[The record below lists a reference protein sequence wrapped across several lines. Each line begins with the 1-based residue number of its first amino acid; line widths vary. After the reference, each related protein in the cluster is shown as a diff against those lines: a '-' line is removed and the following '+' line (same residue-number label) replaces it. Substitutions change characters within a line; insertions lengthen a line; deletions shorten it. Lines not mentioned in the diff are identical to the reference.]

1 MYKINK
7 SRVVHSALI
16 CFWLRKDI
24 IIMKIHHNRIFY
36 VCFCFIILLTNSCKA
51 QQTNV
56 VKSFFKEQASIVY
69 NKCLDDDDYKYY
81 KKNNLK
87 EAINSTESNC
97 REITERYDH
106 FSENTLKFLDSLGF
120 KNNKQ
125 DFIILNKPLNSIY
138 YASPIVTVFK
148 AKNVNRYSVIH
159 NYTSYDDSK
168 KEFVTLT
175 DHALGGFHADKILN
189 LFEDY
194 LYYKKGSLIS
204 ENIKDF
210 SQSARPNLCYVVA
223 RIKGRFFIK
232 EYYYL
237 DKD

>member
-1 MYKINK
+1 M
-7 SRVVHSALI
+7 R
-16 CFWLRKDI
+16 
-24 IIMKIHHNRIFY
+24 IHHNRIFY
-36 VCFCFIILLTNSCKA
+36 VYFCFIILSINSCNA
-51 QQTNV
+51 QQNKINV
-56 VKSFFKEQASIVY
+56 FFNREKEISY
-69 NKCLDDDDYKYY
+69 KECLDDDDYKYY
-81 KKNNLK
+81 KQNNK
-87 EAINSTESNC
+87 TEAINSTESNC

-106 FSENTLKFLDSLGF
+106 FSENTLKFLDSLDF

-148 AKNVNRYSVIH
+148 TKNVNRYSVIH

-175 DHALGGFHADKILN
+175 DHALGGFNADKILN

-223 RIKGRFFIK
+223 RIKGKFFIK